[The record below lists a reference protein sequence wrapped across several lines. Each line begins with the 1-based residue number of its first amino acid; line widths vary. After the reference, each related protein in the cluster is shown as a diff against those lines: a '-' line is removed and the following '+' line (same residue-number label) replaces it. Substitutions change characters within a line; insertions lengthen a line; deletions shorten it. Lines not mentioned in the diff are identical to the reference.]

1 MALESYYQE
10 LIKIYN
16 KLRKANEDLLINNSD
31 QDGLQAIVDQ
41 RSAYFD
47 EIYILRDEL
56 ALELSKIKA
65 PIDYDSMEIIE
76 LVRELPNHYPELIS
90 YRNQVIEALQKLVES
105 EKNVSEN
112 MTTLRDDIKQE
123 LNHARTGKKTLNA
136 YKPVSGYAGSHFI
149 DSKK

>member
-1 MALESYYQE
+1 MALESFYEE

-31 QDGLQAIVDQ
+31 QEGLQALVDQ

-56 ALELSKIKA
+56 AIELSKIKV
-65 PIDYDSMEIIE
+65 PIDYDSMEIVE
-76 LVRELPNHYPELIS
+76 LVRELPNHYPELIP

-112 MTTLRDDIKQE
+112 MISMRDDIKQE

>member
-1 MALESYYQE
+1 MALESFYQE

-16 KLRKANEDLLINNSD
+16 KLRKANEDLLIKNSD
-31 QDGLQAIVDQ
+31 QDGLQALVDQ

-76 LVRELPNHYPELIS
+76 LVRELPNHYPELIP

>member
-1 MALESYYQE
+1 MALESFYEE

-31 QDGLQAIVDQ
+31 QEGLQTLVDQ

-56 ALELSKIKA
+56 AIELSKIKV
-65 PIDYDSMEIIE
+65 PIDYDSMEIVE
-76 LVRELPNHYPELIS
+76 LVRELPNHYPELIP

-112 MTTLRDDIKQE
+112 MISMRDDIKQE

>member
-1 MALESYYQE
+1 MALESFYQE
-10 LIKIYN
+10 LIKIYD
-16 KLRKANEDLLINNSD
+16 KLRKANENLLINNSD
-31 QDGLQAIVDQ
+31 QDGLQALVDQ

-47 EIYILRDEL
+47 EIFILRDEL

-76 LVRELPNHYPELIS
+76 LVRELPNHYPELIP

>member
-1 MALESYYQE
+1 MALESFYEE

-16 KLRKANEDLLINNSD
+16 NLRKANEDLLINNSD
-31 QDGLQAIVDQ
+31 QDGLMTLVDQ

-47 EIYILRDEL
+47 EIYDLRDQL
-56 ALELSKIKA
+56 VIELSKLKT

-76 LVRELPNHYPELIS
+76 LLRELPNHYPELIS

-112 MTTLRDDIKQE
+112 MSSIRDDIKQE

-136 YKPVSGYAGSHFI
+136 YKPATGYAGSHFI

>member
-1 MALESYYQE
+1 MALESFYQE

-16 KLRKANEDLLINNSD
+16 KLKKANEDLLINNSD
-31 QDGLQAIVDQ
+31 QDGLQALVDQ

-76 LVRELPNHYPELIS
+76 LVRELPNHYPELIP

-136 YKPVSGYAGSHFI
+136 YKPASGYAGSHFI

>member
-1 MALESYYQE
+1 MALESFFEE
-10 LIKIYN
+10 LANIYN
-16 KLRKANEDLLINNSD
+16 NLRKANEELLINNSD
-31 QDGLQAIVDQ
+31 QDGLVALVDK
-41 RSAYFD
+41 RSAYLD
-47 EIYILRDEL
+47 EIYVLRDEL

-65 PIDYDSMEIIE
+65 PIDYDSMEMIE

-90 YRNQVIEALQKLVES
+90 YRNKVIEALQNLVES

-112 MTTLRDDIKQE
+112 MSSMRDDIKQE

-136 YKPVSGYAGSHFI
+136 YKPATGYAGSHFI

>member
-76 LVRELPNHYPELIS
+76 LVRELPNHYPELIT
-90 YRNQVIEALQKLVES
+90 YRNQVIEVLQKLVES

>member
-1 MALESYYQE
+1 MALESFYQE
-10 LIKIYN
+10 LINIYN

-31 QDGLQAIVDQ
+31 QDGFLALVAQ
-41 RSAYFD
+41 RSAYLD
-47 EIYILRDEL
+47 EIYVLRDDL
-56 ALELSKIKA
+56 ALEISKLKV

-76 LVRELPNHYPELIS
+76 MVRELPNHYPELIP

-112 MTTLRDDIKQE
+112 MTAMRDDIKQE

-136 YKPVSGYAGSHFI
+136 YKPVTGYAGSHFI

>member
-1 MALESYYQE
+1 MALESFYEE

-31 QDGLQAIVDQ
+31 QEGLQALVDQ

-56 ALELSKIKA
+56 AIELSKIKA
-65 PIDYDSMEIIE
+65 PIDYDSMEIVE
-76 LVRELPNHYPELIS
+76 LVRELPNHYPELIP

-112 MTTLRDDIKQE
+112 MISMRDDIKQE

>member
-1 MALESYYQE
+1 
-10 LIKIYN
+10 
-16 KLRKANEDLLINNSD
+16 
-31 QDGLQAIVDQ
+31 
-41 RSAYFD
+41 
-47 EIYILRDEL
+47 
-56 ALELSKIKA
+56 
-65 PIDYDSMEIIE
+65 MEIID
-76 LVRELPNHYPELIS
+76 LVRELPNHYPELIP

>member
-1 MALESYYQE
+1 MALESFYQE

-31 QDGLQAIVDQ
+31 QDGLQALVDQ

-65 PIDYDSMEIIE
+65 PIDYDSMEIID
-76 LVRELPNHYPELIS
+76 LVRELPNHYPELIP

-112 MTTLRDDIKQE
+112 MTTLRDNIKQE

>member
-1 MALESYYQE
+1 MALESFYEE

-16 KLRKANEDLLINNSD
+16 KLRKANEKLLINNSD
-31 QDGLQAIVDQ
+31 QEGLQALVDQ

-47 EIYILRDEL
+47 EIYILIDEL
-56 ALELSKIKA
+56 AIELSKIKA
-65 PIDYDSMEIIE
+65 PIDYDSMEIVE
-76 LVRELPNHYPELIS
+76 LVRELPNHYPELIP
-90 YRNQVIEALQKLVES
+90 YRNQVIESLQKLVES

-112 MTTLRDDIKQE
+112 MTSMRDDIKQE

>member
-1 MALESYYQE
+1 MALESFYQE

-31 QDGLQAIVDQ
+31 QDGLQALVDQ

-65 PIDYDSMEIIE
+65 PIDYDSMEIID
-76 LVRELPNHYPELIS
+76 LVRELPNHYPELIP

>member
-1 MALESYYQE
+1 MALESFFEE
-10 LIKIYN
+10 LANIYN
-16 KLRKANEDLLINNSD
+16 NLRKANEELLINNSD
-31 QDGLQAIVDQ
+31 QDGLIALVDK
-41 RSAYFD
+41 RSAYLD
-47 EIYILRDEL
+47 EIYVLRDEL

-65 PIDYDSMEIIE
+65 PIDYDSMEMIE

-90 YRNQVIEALQKLVES
+90 YRNKVIEALQNLVES

-112 MTTLRDDIKQE
+112 MSSMRDDIKQE

-136 YKPVSGYAGSHFI
+136 YKPATGYAGSHFI

>member
-1 MALESYYQE
+1 MALESFYQE

-31 QDGLQAIVDQ
+31 QDGLQALVDQ

-56 ALELSKIKA
+56 ALELSKVKA
-65 PIDYDSMEIIE
+65 PIDYDSMEIID
-76 LVRELPNHYPELIS
+76 LVRELPNHYPELIP

>member
-1 MALESYYQE
+1 MALESFYQE

-16 KLRKANEDLLINNSD
+16 KLKKANEDLLINNSD
-31 QDGLQAIVDQ
+31 QDGLQTLVDQ

-76 LVRELPNHYPELIS
+76 LVRELPNHYPELIP

>member
-1 MALESYYQE
+1 MALESFYEE
-10 LIKIYN
+10 LTKIYN

-31 QDGLQAIVDQ
+31 QEGLQALVDQ

-56 ALELSKIKA
+56 AIELSKIKA
-65 PIDYDSMEIIE
+65 PIDYDSMEIVE
-76 LVRELPNHYPELIS
+76 LVRELPNHYPELIP

-112 MTTLRDDIKQE
+112 MISMRDDIKQE

>member
-1 MALESYYQE
+1 MALESFYEE

-31 QDGLQAIVDQ
+31 QEGLQALVDQ

-56 ALELSKIKA
+56 AIELSRLKA
-65 PIDYDSMEIIE
+65 PLDYDSMEIVDM
-76 LVRELPNHYPELIS
+76 VRELPNHYPELIP

-112 MTTLRDDIKQE
+112 MTSMRDDIKQE

>member
-1 MALESYYQE
+1 MALEAFYQE

-31 QDGLQAIVDQ
+31 QDGLQALVDQ

-76 LVRELPNHYPELIS
+76 LVRELPNHYPELIP
-90 YRNQVIEALQKLVES
+90 YRNQVIEALQKLVDS

>member
-1 MALESYYQE
+1 MALESFYEE
-10 LIKIYN
+10 LTKIYN
-16 KLRKANEDLLINNSD
+16 NLRKANEELLINNSD
-31 QDGLQAIVDQ
+31 QDGLIALVDK
-41 RSAYFD
+41 RSVYFD
-47 EIYILRDEL
+47 EIYVLRDEL
-56 ALELSKIKA
+56 AMELSRMKS

-76 LVRELPNHYPELIS
+76 LIRELPNHYPELIS

-112 MTTLRDDIKQE
+112 MSTMRDDIKQE

-136 YKPVSGYAGSHFI
+136 YKPVTGYAGSHFI

>member
-1 MALESYYQE
+1 MALETFYKE
-10 LIKIYN
+10 LIKIYD
-16 KLRKANEDLLINNSD
+16 KLRKANEELLINNSD
-31 QDGLQAIVDQ
+31 QEGLQALVDQ

-65 PIDYDSMEIIE
+65 PIDYDSMEIVE
-76 LVRELPNHYPELIS
+76 LVRELPNHYPELIP
-90 YRNQVIEALQKLVES
+90 YRNQVIEALQKLVDS

-112 MTTLRDDIKQE
+112 MTSIRDDIKQE

>member
-1 MALESYYQE
+1 MALESFYEE
-10 LIKIYN
+10 LTKIYN
-16 KLRKANEDLLINNSD
+16 NLRKANEELLINNSD
-31 QDGLQAIVDQ
+31 QDGLIALVDK

-47 EIYILRDEL
+47 EIYVLRDEL
-56 ALELSKIKA
+56 AMELSRMKS

-76 LVRELPNHYPELIS
+76 LIRELPNHYPELIS

-112 MTTLRDDIKQE
+112 MSTMRDDIKQE

-136 YKPVSGYAGSHFI
+136 YKPVTGYAGSHFI

>member
-1 MALESYYQE
+1 MALESFYEE
-10 LIKIYN
+10 LINIYN
-16 KLRKANEDLLINNSD
+16 NLRKANENLLINNSD
-31 QDGLQAIVDQ
+31 QEGLLALVDQ

-47 EIYILRDEL
+47 EIYDLRDQL
-56 ALELSKIKA
+56 ALELSKMKT

-76 LVRELPNHYPELIS
+76 LLRELPNHYPELIP

-112 MTTLRDDIKQE
+112 MGSIRDDIKQE

-136 YKPVSGYAGSHFI
+136 YKPVTGYAGSHFI

>member
-136 YKPVSGYAGSHFI
+136 YKPVSGYAGSHL
-149 DSKK
+149 

>member
-31 QDGLQAIVDQ
+31 QDGLQTIVDQ

-76 LVRELPNHYPELIS
+76 LVRELPNHYPELI
-90 YRNQVIEALQKLVES
+90 
-105 EKNVSEN
+105 
-112 MTTLRDDIKQE
+112 
-123 LNHARTGKKTLNA
+123 
-136 YKPVSGYAGSHFI
+136 
-149 DSKK
+149 

>member
-1 MALESYYQE
+1 MALESFYQE

-16 KLRKANEDLLINNSD
+16 KLKKANEDLLINNSD
-31 QDGLQAIVDQ
+31 QDGLQALVDQ

-56 ALELSKIKA
+56 AIELSKIKA

-76 LVRELPNHYPELIS
+76 LVRELPNHYPELIP

-136 YKPVSGYAGSHFI
+136 
-149 DSKK
+149 

>member
-1 MALESYYQE
+1 MALESFYQE

-16 KLRKANEDLLINNSD
+16 KIRKANEDLLINNSD
-31 QDGLQAIVDQ
+31 ENGLQALVDQ

-56 ALELSKIKA
+56 AIELSKIKA

-76 LVRELPNHYPELIS
+76 LVRELPNHYPELIP
-90 YRNQVIEALQKLVES
+90 YRNQVIEALQKLVDS

-136 YKPVSGYAGSHFI
+136 YKPASGYAGSHFI